1 MDLQVQRFS
10 DIDLQDTFFDS
21 LRESYPEF
29 DECIRKR
36 LMQELPPIAIM

>member
-29 DECIRKR
+29 VSGIRKR
-36 LMQELPPIAIM
+36 LMRELPPIAIM